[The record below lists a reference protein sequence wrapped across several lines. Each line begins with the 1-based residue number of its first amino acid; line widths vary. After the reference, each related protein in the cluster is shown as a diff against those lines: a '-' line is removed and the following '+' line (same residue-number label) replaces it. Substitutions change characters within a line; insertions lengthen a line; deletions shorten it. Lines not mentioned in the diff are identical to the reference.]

1 MDNQVILEAKKRV
14 FIEAIQDACDVLHL
28 AMPKINF
35 SGDDDPG
42 GNELAHSHP
51 GSYKICISE
60 RQLKLQKSTG
70 LKETANHEMTHL
82 IGLIQHDSKF
92 EKVKGELILEGWK
105 PPKDSGVQFVSKNRV
120 NEQSRKIRGNTKE
133 YAKIN
138 EDSDLV
144 KFLDSKSQN
153 WRTYKENV
161 HYTKPKSK
169 GRNVTD
175 KNKSV
180 IEKGNNKTDYSRM
193 TEAEIE
199 ESRIKSGIVTEK
211 VPSKSSFSE
220 EGICQRNSCDKKSI
234 GRCKYCNKMFCEE
247 HIGPIIV
254 MSPKDAWN
262 LTGLRESDPIKYKKY
277 ATDWN
282 RIDGHPCPAYTGVW
296 NKKHEKELIN
306 NEGIMRSIP
315 KGSEGLTD
323 SNIKNGAVSEKT
335 RHIAG
340 PVLIFIAIVILVFSY
355 NAYITGYNKTI
366 STSNFTFLFSGIFW
380 DLVGILIGA
389 VLIAIGLILA
399 YPKGARWL
407 ANRNGNRK

>member
-14 FIEAIQDACDVLHL
+14 FIEAVQDACDALHL
-28 AMPKINF
+28 PMPKINF

-92 EKVKGELILEGWK
+92 EKVKRELILEGWK

-133 YAKIN
+133 YAKVN

-144 KFLDSKSQN
+144 KFLDSRGQDR
-153 WRTYKENV
+153 RTHEENV

-169 GRNVTD
+169 GRNVAD

-180 IEKGNNKTDYSRM
+180 IEKGNNKTDYPRM

-199 ESRIKSGIVTEK
+199 ESRIKLGIATEK
-211 VPSKSSFSE
+211 VSPKSSSSE
-220 EGICQRNSCDKKSI
+220 EGICQRNGCDKKSI

-247 HIGPIIV
+247 HIEPTIV
-254 MSPKDAWN
+254 MSPKDAWD
-262 LTGLRESDPIKYKKY
+262 LTGLRESDPVKYNKY
-277 ATDWN
+277 VADWD
-282 RIDGHPCPAYTGVW
+282 RTDGHPCPEYTEAW
-296 NKKHEKELIN
+296 NKKNEKELIN
-306 NEGIMRSIP
+306 KGGIIRFPPKESKYSTRSSVHNSAAPGRI
-315 KGSEGLTD
+315 
-323 SNIKNGAVSEKT
+323 
-335 RHIAG
+335 RQIAG
-340 PVLIFIAIVILVFSY
+340 LVLIIIAIVILVFSY
-355 NAYITGYNKTI
+355 NAYITSYHKTI
-366 STSNFTFLFSGIFW
+366 NTSNFTFLFSGIFW
-380 DLVGILIGA
+380 DLVGIIIGA

-407 ANRNGNRK
+407 ANRNG